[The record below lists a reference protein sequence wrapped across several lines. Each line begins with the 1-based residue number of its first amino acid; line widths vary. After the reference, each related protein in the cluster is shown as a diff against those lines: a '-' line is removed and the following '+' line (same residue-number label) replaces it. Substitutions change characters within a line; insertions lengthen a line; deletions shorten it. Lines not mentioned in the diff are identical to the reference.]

1 MSLFYDQQPRPELET
16 TLRLLT
22 NLGGDIN
29 THEYYLNTPEFN
41 EVIKE
46 LPPIKL
52 ALNCVGGEVATDLAR
67 VLAPNGTL
75 VTYGGMSKEPLTIP
89 HDLLTYKQLKLRGFW
104 ISTWYDNHTRE
115 EASVMLNHIA
125 DQVRAKQLS
134 FFYRMHDLD
143 DFDFALQR
151 ATEPFQDRKVVL
163 NLDYP
168 DRFKEHD
175 ALDKDAYWP
184 FEAPMV

>member
-1 MSLFYDQQPRPELET
+1 
-16 TLRLLT
+16 
-22 NLGGDIN
+22 
-29 THEYYLNTPEFN
+29 
-41 EVIKE
+41 
-46 LPPIKL
+46 
-52 ALNCVGGEVATDLAR
+52 
-67 VLAPNGTL
+67 
-75 VTYGGMSKEPLTIP
+75 
-89 HDLLTYKQLKLRGFW
+89 
-104 ISTWYDNHTRE
+104 
-115 EASVMLNHIA
+115 MLNHIA